1 MASFTRD
8 IIMTTVNTKR
18 RIKIFSTKSGV
29 NIIQS
34 PIKAQILSLLKEGGM
49 NGSQIVSSTKRSK
62 STISAHLQDL
72 EDAGII
78 GWVIDPEDRRKKIYY
93 INSRLL
99 GDVSP
104 ENEIEDEVDQYLQ
117 DHVVESDDP
126 LKFFRF
132 MFRAIRVSL
141 MDEGINIDPI
151 LRNAGFKVGETF
163 YKKLESP
170 DIAEFI
176 ENLSQF
182 WESNQLGRIEF
193 KSTDPIIIQ
202 AYDCFECEDLPQ
214 IGKPACAFDSG
225 VLEAVFS
232 RYFQEHVD
240 VEEVKCYA
248 QGDDYCQFMV
258 KTHPDKTGN

>member
-1 MASFTRD
+1 MAPVES
-8 IIMTTVNTKR
+8 KSG
-18 RIKIFSTKSGV
+18 IKIFSTNSGI

-49 NGSQIVSSTKRSK
+49 SGSQIVSSTKRSK

-72 EDAGII
+72 EDNGII
-78 GWVIDPEDRRKKIYY
+78 DWVIDPEDRRRKIYY
-93 INSRLL
+93 INSRYL

-104 ENEIEDEVDQYLQ
+104 ENKIEDNIDHYLQ
-117 DHVVESDDP
+117 QQILESEDP

-163 YKKLESP
+163 YEKLETP
-170 DIAEFI
+170 DINQFI
-176 ENLSQF
+176 ENIIKF
-182 WESNQLGRIEF
+182 WEKNQLGRIIV
-193 KSTDPIIIQ
+193 KSTDPLIIQ

-214 IGKPACAFDSG
+214 IGRPACAFDSG
-225 VLEAVFS
+225 VLEAFFS
-232 RYFQEHVD
+232 RFFQEKVE
-240 VEEVKCYA
+240 VEEVKCFA

-258 KTHPDKTGN
+258 KTQPSRT

>member
-1 MASFTRD
+1 MAP
-8 IIMTTVNTKR
+8 IKTKSR
-18 RIKIFSTKSGV
+18 VKIFSTKSGI

-49 NGSQIVSSTKRSK
+49 SGSQIVASTMRSK

-78 GWVIDPEDRRKKIYY
+78 DWVIDPEDRRKKIYY
-93 INSRLL
+93 INSRFL
-99 GDVSP
+99 GDVSS
-104 ENEIEDEVDQYLQ
+104 EKIIEDEVDHYLQ
-117 DHVVESDDP
+117 EQILESNDP

-163 YKKLESP
+163 FKKIKNP
-170 DIAEFI
+170 NINKFI
-176 ENLSQF
+176 ENIAKF
-182 WESNQLGRIEF
+182 WEANQLGKVEI

-214 IGKPACAFDSG
+214 IGRPVCAFDSG
-225 VLEAVFS
+225 ILEAFFTQF
-232 RYFQEHVD
+232 YHEHVD

-258 KTHPDKTGN
+258 KTRAQISH

>member
-1 MASFTRD
+1 
-8 IIMTTVNTKR
+8 MTPIKAKNRV
-18 RIKIFSTKSGV
+18 KIFSTKSGV

-49 NGSQIVSSTKRSK
+49 SGSQVVASTKRSK

-72 EDAGII
+72 EDVGII
-78 GWVIDPEDRRKKIYY
+78 DWVIDPEDRRKKIYY
-93 INSRLL
+93 INSRFL

-104 ENEIEDEVDQYLQ
+104 ENEVEDDVDLALQ
-117 DHVVESDDP
+117 KQILESDDP

-151 LRNAGFKVGETF
+151 LRNAGYKVGETF
-163 YKKLESP
+163 YEKLQTP
-170 DIAEFI
+170 DINKFI
-176 ENLSQF
+176 RNVAKF
-182 WESNQLGRIEF
+182 WEDNQLGRIEV

-225 VLEAVFS
+225 ILEAFFS
-232 RYFQEHVD
+232 LCFQEQVE

-258 KTHPDKTGN
+258 KTKN

>member
-1 MASFTRD
+1 
-8 IIMTTVNTKR
+8 MTQADTKS
-18 RIKIFSTKSGV
+18 RIKIFSTKEGV

-34 PIKAQILSLLKEGGM
+34 PIKTQILSLLKDGGLS
-49 NGSQIVSSTKRSK
+49 GSQIVSSTRRSK

-72 EDAGII
+72 EDAEII
-78 GWVIDPEDRRKKIYY
+78 DWIIDPDDRRRKIYY

-104 ENEIEDEVDQYLQ
+104 KKEIEDEIDQYLQ
-117 DHVVESDDP
+117 EKVVESDDP

-132 MFRAIRVSL
+132 MFRSIRVSL

-151 LRNAGFKVGETF
+151 LHNAGFKVGETF
-163 YKKLESP
+163 YKKIQAP
-170 DIAEFI
+170 DMNQFI
-176 ENLSQF
+176 KNLTTF
-182 WESNQLGRIEF
+182 WETNKLGIIKV

-214 IGKPACAFDSG
+214 IGKTACAFDSG
-225 VLEAVFS
+225 LLEAVFS
-232 RYFQEHVD
+232 RYFQEKVE

-258 KTHPDKTGN
+258 RH

>member
-1 MASFTRD
+1 
-8 IIMTTVNTKR
+8 MTQINAKN

-34 PIKAQILSLLKEGGM
+34 PIKAQILSILKGGGM
-49 NGSQIVSSTKRSK
+49 SGSQIVASTKRSK

-78 GWVIDPEDRRKKIYY
+78 DWVIDPEDRRKKIYY
-93 INSRLL
+93 INSRFL

-104 ENEIEDEVDQYLQ
+104 EKEFEDELDQSIQKQIL
-117 DHVVESDDP
+117 ESDDP

-141 MDEGINIDPI
+141 MNEGINIDPI

-163 YKKLESP
+163 YKKLETQ
-170 DIAEFI
+170 DINEFI
-176 ENLSQF
+176 KNIAIF
-182 WESNQLGRIEF
+182 WESNQLGRIEV
-193 KSTDPIIIQ
+193 KSADPIIIK

-214 IGKPACAFDSG
+214 IGRPACAFDSG
-225 VLEAVFS
+225 VLEAFFS
-232 RYFQEHVD
+232 QYFQEHIE

-258 KTHPDKTGN
+258 KTKI